1 MYMSDL
7 VYLASPYTSYQK
19 GQLIGRHIEQ
29 EHRFRQVSAKAGQLM
44 EQGMKVFCPIAHS
57 HPIALYSG
65 INPTDG
71 DFWINQ
77 DLAVLEHCDKLLVYK
92 MPGWEQSRGVK
103 MEIAFAEAHAI
114 PVEYLEF

>member
-1 MYMSDL
+1 MSTDL
-7 VYLASPYTSYQK
+7 IYLASPYTSFSSQ
-19 GQLIGRHIEQ
+19 HNAAAEQ
-29 EHRFRQVSAKAGQLM
+29 EARFKQVSSMAGQLM

-57 HPIALYSG
+57 HPIAKYSG

-77 DLAVLEHCDKLLVYK
+77 DLAILEHCNKLIVYK

-103 MEIAFAEAHAI
+103 MEIEFANKHSI